1 MRGPNMSYCMCENTL
16 AAMRQILDAMREEG
30 PQFIREMDKQ
40 ELRSYMELFHVCESF
55 LILADELEDTVAE
68 EVDSVE
74 EYIEWRDFDPD
85 C

>member
-40 ELRSYMELFHVCESF
+40 ELRSYMELFHVCENF